1 MLAPLFGLNDTF
13 RIFDSFERELERM
26 AQRRTAR
33 SPLRSPV
40 GLTDEGSHLLFWA
53 EIPGVADNEVD
64 VTIDRGVLA
73 VKVHH
78 LATAPSGYKLVRSE
92 RPSLRFEQRLELPVK
107 VDEGAVTAEIVDGL
121 LTVKLPKAAE
131 AAPRKI
137 PVRAAST
144 EHLS

>member
-26 AQRRTAR
+26 AHRRPAR
-33 SPLRSPV
+33 STLRSPV

-53 EIPGVADNEVD
+53 EVPGVADDEVE
-64 VTIDRGVLA
+64 VTIDRGVLT
-73 VKVHH
+73 VKFQHQ
-78 LATAPSGYKLVRSE
+78 AAAPAGFKLVRSE
-92 RPSLRFEQRLELPVK
+92 RPSLRLEQRIELSAK

-137 PVRAAST
+137 PVRPAST